1 LVLGRRNWL
10 FVWKDI
16 GGERTANILTIL
28 ATCISHG
35 LNPRTYLLAVTEGLL
50 RGESIESLLPD
61 QLGRTNPDLIVPDF
75 EPSQLPD

>member
-1 LVLGRRNWL
+1 
-10 FVWKDI
+10 
-16 GGERTANILTIL
+16 L

-50 RGESIESLLPD
+50 RGQRVQSLLPD

-75 EPSQLPD
+75 QPPRLPD